1 MRRCLSSQQNTF
13 KKTTEIEAATRAS
26 FRVAQVLAKADKPFT
41 DGHFIKSCIIQV
53 AEEIYPEKVELRKT
67 ISLSAN
73 TISRRIEVIG
83 SDIISKLHENAS
95 KFQWF
100 SVDMFPIPHNCCC
113 FFVKC
118 IAILKSQ
125 KN

>member
-1 MRRCLSSQQNTF
+1 
-13 KKTTEIEAATRAS
+13 
-26 FRVAQVLAKADKPFT
+26 VAQVLAKTDKPFT
-41 DGHFIKSCIIQV
+41 NVHFIKSCIIQA

-73 TISRRIEVIG
+73 TIFRRIKVIG
-83 SDIISKLHENAS
+83 SVIISQLNENAS

-100 SVDMFPIPHNCCC
+100 SVDMFPIPHNCC